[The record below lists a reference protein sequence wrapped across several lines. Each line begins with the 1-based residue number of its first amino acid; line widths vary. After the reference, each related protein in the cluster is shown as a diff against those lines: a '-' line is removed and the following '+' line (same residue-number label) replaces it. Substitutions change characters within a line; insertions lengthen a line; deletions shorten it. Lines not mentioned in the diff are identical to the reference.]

1 LAKHHGFV
9 KIGEFQHEFPPTKIM
24 WVPDAEGNHRD
35 ILATSAECLRIW
47 EYSENENTG

>member
-1 LAKHHGFV
+1 
-9 KIGEFQHEFPPTKIM
+9 M

-35 ILATSAECLRIW
+35 ILATSTECLRIW